1 MAFGIAS
8 RAAPTLAFVASARL
22 STVTSHLTAGV
33 PGALRASEFARSNT
47 GRRVVFFCIGSL
59 LVFVVV
65 ARFVSSQP
73 SDQAVW
79 LFALWLSWAIGVVW
93 IFGRRSFSP
102 PAFGLMA
109 IMLIFIVVPAT
120 QAVAAAT
127 TVFAGVDYS
136 KGTLVALQ
144 ISVAA
149 QVGLTLGVIVIHSVQ
164 RGGSAFRRVVIV
176 GSHRRVNRAGI
187 AIVCV
192 AAIALA
198 LLTVTSGA
206 DLTQYIAIFGG
217 STYGSFTRSALD
229 TPSGYLG
236 SLVGISGV
244 CIMVA
249 LVARYN
255 GNDRVRP
262 VLLFALALF
271 ATGTLIGGGGRGRFV
286 VSVLAAGLLWLKIR
300 RSPRQLPVRTLTVLG
315 TCALLVFTAFIGLA
329 RGPDHPQI
337 TPSNLVSEQFGA
349 GSNQFAPLAGLAQ
362 TIPAQQDYLFG
373 SSYLEALYFPIPRA
387 VWPDKPQGA
396 IVMVIG
402 EFSDPANGELFWSM
416 ARCTPISACWGY
428 CWGACFSLRCWS

>member
-1 MAFGIAS
+1 M
-8 RAAPTLAFVASARL
+8 
-22 STVTSHLTAGV
+22 AGV
-33 PGALRASEFARSNT
+33 PGALRASRVPARSNT

-217 STYGSFTRSALD
+217 STYGSFTM
-229 TPSGYLG
+229 
-236 SLVGISGV
+236 SL
-244 CIMVA
+244 
-249 LVARYN
+249 L
-255 GNDRVRP
+255 
-262 VLLFALALF
+262 
-271 ATGTLIGGGGRGRFV
+271 TL
-286 VSVLAAGLLWLKIR
+286 
-300 RSPRQLPVRTLTVLG
+300 
-315 TCALLVFTAFIGLA
+315 
-329 RGPDHPQI
+329 
-337 TPSNLVSEQFGA
+337 
-349 GSNQFAPLAGLAQ
+349 
-362 TIPAQQDYLFG
+362 PA
-373 SSYLEALYFPIPRA
+373 
-387 VWPDKPQGA
+387 
-396 IVMVIG
+396 VI
-402 EFSDPANGELFWSM
+402 
-416 ARCTPISACWGY
+416 
-428 CWGACFSLRCWS
+428 WGASSAYQAYASWLRLSHGITA